1 MKHAVSLACA
11 LALGALSAPAFAA
24 EAQGHQ
30 AFVRAEI
37 GNTDVDTT
45 ISGGGPTISED
56 DTTAGFGGGYW
67 FNANFGVEGNYHLL
81 YNRELRGDYE
91 LDIFSLAAGV
101 VAKQNF
107 GADGNGFFIGGR
119 AGIAYVVEQ
128 VRDDFFDVE
137 DDDSST
143 KPYYGVALGYD
154 FNRHFGLGLN
164 YTRYQADFDFVEI
177 DADVVSVSG
186 EYRF

>member
-67 FNANFGVEGNYHLL
+67 FNAKLRRRRQLPPAVQ
-81 YNRELRGDYE
+81 RELRGDYE

-107 GADGNGFFIGGR
+107 RRRRQRLLHRRPRRHRVRRRTGPRRLLRRRGR
-119 AGIAYVVEQ
+119 RQ
-128 VRDDFFDVE
+128 LD
-137 DDDSST
+137 
-143 KPYYGVALGYD
+143 
-154 FNRHFGLGLN
+154 
-164 YTRYQADFDFVEI
+164 QAVL
-177 DADVVSVSG
+177 
-186 EYRF
+186 RP

>member
-11 LALGALSAPAFAA
+11 LALGALSAPALAA

-30 AFVRAEI
+30 GFVRAEI

-81 YNRELRGDYE
+81 YNRELRGDYA

-119 AGIAYVVEQ
+119 AGLARTVVQ
-128 VRDDFFDVE
+128 IRDDFDVE
-137 DDDSST
+137 DDEAST
-143 KPYYGVALGYD
+143 KPYYGINAGYD
-154 FNRHFGLGLN
+154 INRHFGLSLN
-164 YTRYQADFDFVEI
+164 YTRYQADFDDVDI
-177 DADVVSVSG
+177 DADVWTIGG